1 MRRFQPLLPNAN
13 NDMTRRKTLPKK
25 SVLSRFLSGMAVE
38 KRVAA
43 PRVNRMLA
51 PRRREPSPEPSPLRG
66 TTSPPSAPG
75 GDTELDEA
83 DWVDAGDAAEDINR
97 SEDVDCTYDTGAAST
112 LLVLHTE
119 AVERHLVGPER
130 QERPERTI
138 AARKCAER
146 FAARRGAVAADWA
159 AGEAVGDGDLTRAI
173 LRAHTGR
180 YYESLEAAVRGAAAG
195 EIVNLTPAGD
205 TVGCA
210 GSLAAARRAAAVGLD
225 AVRRV
230 CAGDASCA
238 VCLVRPPGHHVARD
252 GKTDVAPSQGFCLLN
267 TVAIAALEA
276 ASALG
281 RSRVAV
287 VDFDI
292 HHGNGT
298 QDILGSDGRFF
309 FGSAHAH
316 GGGTYPGTGGPRD
329 AAPANVLNVPIRG
342 TVTAKGFR
350 AAVAALARRVAAFEP
365 DLLLLSAG
373 FDGHRDDLAG
383 LGALDARDYGECTT
397 ALLRAAGA
405 GRGVGVVSV
414 LEGGYGRWCAPK
426 RKKPKAKKN
435 APGPNLA
442 AAIDDARLASFDA
455 CLDAHLEAI
464 AAFYAP
470 PPPPPR
476 PASPSTVGTTSPLP
490 RARLTF
496 DSA

>member
-309 FGSAHAH
+309 FGSAHAY
-316 GGGTYPGTGGPRD
+316 GGGTYPGTGGPR
-329 AAPANVLNVPIRG
+329 ASRGATHEKSTTHGAVL
-342 TVTAKGFR
+342 
-350 AAVAALARRVAAFEP
+350 
-365 DLLLLSAG
+365 
-373 FDGHRDDLAG
+373 
-383 LGALDARDYGECTT
+383 
-397 ALLRAAGA
+397 
-405 GRGVGVVSV
+405 
-414 LEGGYGRWCAPK
+414 
-426 RKKPKAKKN
+426 
-435 APGPNLA
+435 
-442 AAIDDARLASFDA
+442 
-455 CLDAHLEAI
+455 
-464 AAFYAP
+464 
-470 PPPPPR
+470 
-476 PASPSTVGTTSPLP
+476 
-490 RARLTF
+490 
-496 DSA
+496 

>member
-1 MRRFQPLLPNAN
+1 
-13 NDMTRRKTLPKK
+13 
-25 SVLSRFLSGMAVE
+25 MAP
-38 KRVAA
+38 AA
-43 PRVNRMLA
+43 R
-51 PRRREPSPEPSPLRG
+51 
-66 TTSPPSAPG
+66 
-75 GDTELDEA
+75 
-83 DWVDAGDAAEDINR
+83 AA
-97 SEDVDCTYDTGAAST
+97 AAISI
-112 LLVLHTE
+112 E
-119 AVERHLVGPER
+119 AVR
-130 QERPERTI
+130 
-138 AARKCAER
+138 
-146 FAARRGAVAADWA
+146 AARRVPCAA
-159 AGEAVGDGDLTRAI
+159 
-173 LRAHTGR
+173 
-180 YYESLEAAVRGAAAG
+180 
-195 EIVNLTPAGD
+195 
-205 TVGCA
+205 
-210 GSLAAARRAAAVGLD
+210 
-225 AVRRV
+225 
-230 CAGDASCA
+230 
-238 VCLVRPPGHHVARD
+238 CLVRPPGHHVARD

-435 APGPNLA
+435 APGLA
-442 AAIDDARLASFDA
+442 AAIDDARLA
-455 CLDAHLEAI
+455 
-464 AAFYAP
+464 AFET
-470 PPPPPR
+470 R
-476 PASPSTVGTTSPLP
+476 EWSASDVGVVQTSI
-490 RARLTF
+490 
-496 DSA
+496 